1 MAFDPDR
8 LIERRRLK
16 RGVIIWRTLAIVAL
30 VVLAIVSVVR
40 FGYDGALGDH
50 VVRLWVDG
58 IVLDDP
64 SLEAALDKVAEDA
77 AAKAVIVRI
86 DSPGGTAT
94 GGESIFLAL
103 RRVAEKKPV
112 VAVMGTTA
120 TSGAY
125 MVAIAADH
133 VLARVSS
140 ITGSIG
146 VILQTAELTEL
157 LADLGIKAE
166 AIKSAPLKAQPSPF
180 EPLTD
185 DARAAVKTVIDDTY
199 GLFVDMVAE
208 RRKLPREAVLWLAD
222 GRVFTGRQAKEAGLI
237 DAIGGELEARE
248 WLETSRAVSVD
259 LPVRDLRRTD
269 LEDDWLDSLG
279 SRLGNAIVPA
289 RLRLDGLVSLWQAQL
304 GK

>member
-16 RGVIIWRTLAIVAL
+16 RGVIVWRTLAIVAL
-30 VVLAIVSVVR
+30 VALAIVAVARLGV
-40 FGYDGALGDH
+40 GVGDH

-58 IVLDDP
+58 LVLDDP
-64 SLEAALDKVAEDA
+64 GLESALEEVADDA
-77 AAKAVIVRI
+77 SVKAVIVRI

-94 GGESIFLAL
+94 GGESIYHAL
-103 RRVAEKKPV
+103 RRVAERKPV

-125 MVAIAADH
+125 MVALAADH

-146 VILQTAELTEL
+146 VVLQTAELTEL

-166 AIKSAPLKAQPSPF
+166 AIKSAPLKAQPSPL
-180 EPLTD
+180 EPLSD
-185 DARAAVKTVIDDTY
+185 EARAAVKDVIDDTH

-208 RRKLPREAVLWLAD
+208 RRNLSREAVLKLAD

-237 DAIGGELEARE
+237 DSIGGEPEARS
-248 WLETSRAVSVD
+248 WLESSRAVSVD
-259 LPVRDLRRTD
+259 LPVRELRRD
-269 LEDDWLDSLG
+269 DSRGDWLDSLG
-279 SRLGNAIVPA
+279 SRIGEAIVPA
-289 RLRLDGLVSLWQAQL
+289 RLRLDGLVSVWQAQP
-304 GK
+304 GR